1 MHPRYFASV
10 AALLCAS
17 ACNTTTSATSTPAGM
32 DPSTADSA
40 IPAAAQPDE
49 PMSLHPLSLH
59 FSSANSKA
67 KDEYVRYYGYSGT
80 FDEDCFSKGIAEF
93 DGDGLKGKTGVFV
106 AIPMAAGTCQATFHK
121 GAQTLTLQITIGH
134 GKDL

>member
-1 MHPRYFASV
+1 MHPRYFAPV
-10 AALLCAS
+10 AAILFAS

-32 DPSTADSA
+32 DPSTAGSA
-40 IPAAAQPDE
+40 TRATVQPNE

-67 KDEYVRYYGYSGT
+67 KDEYVRHYGYSGT
-80 FDEDCFSKGIAEF
+80 FDEDCFTKGIAEF
-93 DGDGLKGKTGVFV
+93 DGDGLQGKTGVFV

-121 GAQTLTLQITIGH
+121 GAQSLTLQITIGH
-134 GKDL
+134 GKGL